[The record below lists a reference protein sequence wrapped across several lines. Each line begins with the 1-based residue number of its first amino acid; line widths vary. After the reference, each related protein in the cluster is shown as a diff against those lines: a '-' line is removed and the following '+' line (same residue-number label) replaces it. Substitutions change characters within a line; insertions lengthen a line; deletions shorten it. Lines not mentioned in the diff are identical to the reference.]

1 MNKRIIHSGIS
12 ALLLFGLLVGCIKE
26 DLSNCFR
33 GVVLTVTC
41 SNFENEDILSESIEN
56 LSVYIFDSSGKYVKT
71 VTESIKEIESTN
83 YNMYIPMETAGLYKI
98 ITLGDVDIADYT
110 VYSDEGVKRTRSLIP
125 SVSHID
131 DFRIQLK
138 YSEDNII
145 NRELGDFFIAE
156 SQEIEFQD
164 NRNLTYNADLV
175 RNNKLIRF
183 SIDGL
188 SSVEPVIRCKN
199 SLYDKENNTPD
210 ISEEIIYKPYSSD
223 DEKGIYLTSTLR
235 IVETIRMPL
244 TIEQVNG
251 YLKGNSYDLVELIQR
266 NPKYNTQE
274 LLDREDTFD
283 IAFKYDGS
291 TVVSITVND
300 WEVINVTPRP

>member
-26 DLSNCFR
+26 DLSNCFNGITLSISYR
-33 GVVLTVTC
+33 
-41 SNFENEDILSESIEN
+41 NFENKDILSESIEN
-56 LSVYIFDSSGKYVKT
+56 ISVYIFDSRGKYVKT
-71 VTESIKEIESTN
+71 VNESIKEIESAN
-83 YNMYIPMETAGLYKI
+83 YKMSIPMETAGLYQI
-98 ITLGDVDIADYT
+98 ITLGDVDITDYA
-110 VYSDEGVKRTRSLIP
+110 VYSDESARNTKSLIP
-125 SVSHID
+125 SVSDID
-131 DFRIQLK
+131 DFRVQLK
-138 YSEDNII
+138 RGEDNLILK
-145 NRELGDFFIAE
+145 ELSDFFIAE
-156 SQEIEFQD
+156 RQD
-164 NRNLTYNADLV
+164 VEYSNSKNTTYNADLTK
-175 RNNKLIRF
+175 NNKLIRF
-183 SIDGL
+183 TIDGT
-188 SSVEPVIRCKN
+188 SSVEPVIRSKN
-199 SLYDKENNTPD
+199 SLYDKDNNTPA

-244 TIEQVNG
+244 TIERVNG